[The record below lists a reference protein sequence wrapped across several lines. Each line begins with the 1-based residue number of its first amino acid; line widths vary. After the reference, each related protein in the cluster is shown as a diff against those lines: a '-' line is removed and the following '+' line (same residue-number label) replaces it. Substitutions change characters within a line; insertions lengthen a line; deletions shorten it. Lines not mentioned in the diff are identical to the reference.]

1 MGFAE
6 TRANAREQQTAQRVR
21 EVARLLITSSAK
33 QAVPMNIIGAAGVGA
48 MLYGTVPLPLLSA
61 WIGAMVIA
69 SVVRLLS
76 INKARKSGE
85 VPTPGQMTGYMICTS
100 FVGALWG
107 ASGFLLPVD
116 AGMSAVLAVAVMIS
130 GMSAGAAMT
139 SAAEPRVVLAYNVP
153 CLSLAALWYA
163 SFWSV
168 TGFVLAGMALLFFV
182 VTTRLAATY
191 RKSLVETVEA
201 NASLEE
207 ARNESDA
214 QREALSRLADR
225 HEKAAGAAEDAA
237 RHKAAMLANMS
248 HELGAPLNSILAMT
262 QMLQDAA
269 LPGEAQRMV
278 GRIAESG
285 DALAALVAEIL
296 DVSRIEAG
304 SFELRLDDF
313 PAERLRDRLVRFGT
327 PRAGS
332 KGLDFGVSL
341 NIDEKLHLRGDQERL
356 AQMAEIFVANAV
368 RYTETGAVSVSFD
381 MKAAGS
387 DGTSRLRVAVSDTG
401 RGVREQHR
409 EHLFDAFAEEAAKPG
424 SGGSTGLSLHL
435 AKRIAAMMGGEVGF
449 TPGDPGSV
457 FWFEVPLRTA
467 DRPGR
472 AGDERLAFANRRLR
486 MLVCESDPARRAVM
500 LGYLKSFNCVV
511 SCATSVGDMLEGLG
525 ASAYD
530 AIILGLNL
538 GNIEP
543 EDAVQD
549 IRMLASTASLTPIV
563 RLAPHLQDPVQR
575 AGSEVLVRSPITSE
589 PLLQALEEALVEDP
603 SAIAYLRRTA

>member
-21 EVARLLITSSAK
+21 EAARLLITSSAK
-33 QAVPMNIIGAAGVGA
+33 QAVPMNIIGAAGVGV
-48 MLYGTVPLPLLSA
+48 MLYGTVPLALLSV
-61 WIGAMVIA
+61 WVGAMVIA
-69 SVVRLLS
+69 SVARLLS

-85 VPTPGQMTGYMICTS
+85 VPTPGQMTGYMICTG

-107 ASGFLLPVD
+107 ASGFLLPGD

-168 TGFVLAGMALLFFV
+168 TGFVLAGMALLFFA

-278 GRIAESG
+278 CRIAESG

-332 KGLDFGVSL
+332 KGLDFEVSL

-472 AGDERLAFANRRLR
+472 AGDERLSFANRRLR

-511 SCATSVGDMLEGLG
+511 SCATSVSDMLEGLG

>member
-21 EVARLLITSSAK
+21 EAARLLITSSAK

-48 MLYGTVPLPLLSA
+48 MLYGTVPLLVLSA
-61 WIGAMVIA
+61 WVGAMVIA
-69 SVVRLLS
+69 SVLRLLS

-85 VPTPGQMTGYMICTS
+85 VPTPGQMTGYMICTG

-107 ASGFLLPVD
+107 AAGFLLPGD

-168 TGFVLAGMALLFFV
+168 TGFVLAGMALLFFA

-214 QREALSRLADR
+214 QREALSRLAER

-285 DALAALVAEIL
+285 DALAALVAEIM

-332 KGLDFGVSL
+332 KGLDFDVSL

-368 RYTETGAVSVSFD
+368 RYTETGAVNVSFD
-381 MKAAGS
+381 MIAAGS

-409 EHLFDAFAEEAAKPG
+409 EHLFDAFAQEAAKPA

-511 SCATSVGDMLEGLG
+511 SCATSVSDMLEGLG

-538 GNIEP
+538 GSIEP

-563 RLAPHLQDPVQR
+563 RLAPHLQEPVQR